1 MTILQYTNYIISL
14 SGVIIKKIIILILI
28 SIGLN
33 AEDYTD
39 GLNPYTD
46 KKYQTEKIYL
56 EASAKEG
63 NSSAQ
68 YYLATL
74 YDKGMGVPINRKTAL
89 KWYMEAERN
98 GDKMAIKRMDT
109 LRNNTKTK
117 FFEIEKPVTL
127 FGIKI
132 TLSINTIL
140 DTPSGGEI
148 IYRVNFNKGSHSKE
162 VFTDSSDKGTFE
174 FLNYRIKFYNLDVTP
189 KVTVTKW

>member
-33 AEDYTD
+33 AEDYAN
-39 GLNPYTD
+39 GLNPYSD
-46 KKYQTEKIYL
+46 KNYQTAKIYL

-89 KWYMEAERN
+89 KWYMEAEIN

-148 IYRVNFNKGSHSKE
+148 IYRVNFSKDSHNKQD
-162 VFTDSSDKGTFE
+162 FTDDSDKRTFE
-174 FLNYRIKFYNLDVTP
+174 FLNYRIKFYNLDIKP